1 MVNPFSCKTDLLF
14 DVSQLSIL
22 EQLLFNI
29 FLRDLFLLMRNVDIA
44 SYVDDNMPYDVSD
57 DIDEIS
63 ALRHAA
69 TSLSI

>member
-1 MVNPFSCKTDLLF
+1 MTFLLPPGIKG
-14 DVSQLSIL
+14 LRWLIL
-22 EQLLFNI
+22 LVFFNI

-63 ALRHAA
+63 ALKAA
-69 TSLSI
+69 TSPSI

>member
-1 MVNPFSCKTDLLF
+1 M
-14 DVSQLSIL
+14 
-22 EQLLFNI
+22 
-29 FLRDLFLLMRNVDIA
+29 RDLFLLMRDVDIA

-63 ALRHAA
+63 ALKAA

>member
-63 ALRHAA
+63 ALKAA

>member
-1 MVNPFSCKTDLLF
+1 MLF
-14 DVSQLSIL
+14 DVPQWSIL

-29 FLRDLFLLMRNVDIA
+29 FLRDLFLLMRDVDIA